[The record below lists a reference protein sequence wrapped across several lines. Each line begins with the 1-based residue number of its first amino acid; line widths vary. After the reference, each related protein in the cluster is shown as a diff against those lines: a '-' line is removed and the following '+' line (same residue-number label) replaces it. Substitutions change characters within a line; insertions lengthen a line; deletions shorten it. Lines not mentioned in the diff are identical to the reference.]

1 MTQEQILK
9 NYESAK
15 AVYKDWG
22 VDVEK
27 VLEEFAKIKISV
39 HCWQGDDVHGFEG
52 IQAESQNLHV
62 CRKASSQKRS
72 HR

>member
-1 MTQEQILK
+1 MTQDQILK

-27 VLEEFAKIKISV
+27 VLEELAKIIEDFLSK
-39 HCWQGDDVHGFEG
+39 
-52 IQAESQNLHV
+52 AEDRIGGGSDE
-62 CRKASSQKRS
+62 
-72 HR
+72 

>member
-52 IQAESQNLHV
+52 IQ
-62 CRKASSQKRS
+62 KARTS
-72 HR
+72 